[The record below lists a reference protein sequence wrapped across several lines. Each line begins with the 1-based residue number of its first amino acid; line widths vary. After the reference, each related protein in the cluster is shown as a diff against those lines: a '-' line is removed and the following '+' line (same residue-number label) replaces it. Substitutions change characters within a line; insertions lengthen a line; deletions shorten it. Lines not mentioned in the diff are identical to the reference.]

1 MHCFASIF
9 PTPIFPPIGAILLL
23 LVFIARVAS
32 AWWVPCGGF
41 PINGMDVKYG
51 GSPVNT
57 KLFLLLETLLIPF
70 AVSDIEKYP
79 LTNRLW

>member
-1 MHCFASIF
+1 
-9 PTPIFPPIGAILLL
+9 
-23 LVFIARVAS
+23 
-32 AWWVPCGGF
+32 
-41 PINGMDVKYG
+41 MDVKYG